1 MRGGETMI
9 RMHLEREESE
19 QKVLC
24 SPTSNLSLLG
34 RSSGFDIPRYRLL
47 STLDSGE
54 EASASR
60 LVQIIRARKNLDLEI
75 YRLRGIRKF
84 LQIYSCI
91 FLLFVLSR
99 ITRESAVVNKDLGM
113 GFGGNMMVVK

>member
-1 MRGGETMI
+1 MI

-47 STLDSGE
+47 STLDAHE
-54 EASASR
+54 EGRKVALCKSYG
-60 LVQIIRARKNLDLEI
+60 ARKYLDLEI

-99 ITRESAVVNKDLGM
+99 ITRESAVVSKDLGM